1 MFPTLIDL
9 PFLTLYAYPLF
20 MGIAWGVSYVLAQY
34 FLDKKQI
41 DSSSLK
47 WLYLGVFLFAWI
59 GAKVFFLIF
68 TSGDQMNLY
77 LKANA
82 FWLGGGFVFYGG
94 LIFGLL
100 FFLFYSLIL
109 KKFDIN
115 DSYVF
120 IPSVAIGHAIGR
132 IGCFL
137 AGCCYGS
144 VCHLPWSVHMHGRDI
159 HPVQLYESFL
169 LMGLGALSIWAIKK
183 EIAGYK
189 IVLSY
194 LISYS
199 IVRFIVEFFR
209 GDLIRGIYWMGLSTS
224 QMVSIALVI
233 AATVTWIYLLK
244 TKENKKRQ
252 N

>member
-1 MFPTLIDL
+1 
-9 PFLTLYAYPLF
+9 
-20 MGIAWGVSYVLAQY
+20 
-34 FLDKKQI
+34 
-41 DSSSLK
+41 
-47 WLYLGVFLFAWI
+47 
-59 GAKVFFLIF
+59 
-68 TSGDQMNLY
+68 
-77 LKANA
+77 
-82 FWLGGGFVFYGG
+82 
-94 LIFGLL
+94 
-100 FFLFYSLIL
+100 
-109 KKFDIN
+109 
-115 DSYVF
+115 
-120 IPSVAIGHAIGR
+120 
-132 IGCFL
+132 
-137 AGCCYGS
+137 
-144 VCHLPWSVHMHGRDI
+144 MHGRDI